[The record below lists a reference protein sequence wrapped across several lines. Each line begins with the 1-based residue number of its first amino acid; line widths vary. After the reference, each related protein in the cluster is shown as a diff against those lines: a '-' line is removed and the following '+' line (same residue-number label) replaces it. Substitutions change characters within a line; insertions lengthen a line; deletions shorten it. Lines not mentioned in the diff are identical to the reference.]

1 MLHCDDGGLHRGVV
15 WRGDGLD
22 EKKKKYILIGLPGLG
37 IGKMLSSPLGS
48 LLLFNNEVGYRFKKS
63 HKFSVK

>member
-1 MLHCDDGGLHRGVV
+1 MEGR
-15 WRGDGLD
+15 WPRR
-22 EKKKKYILIGLPGLG
+22 KKKEIYIDWVAWVGDR
-37 IGKMLSSPLGS
+37 KNAKSPLGS